1 MAQLKQISVRNRLL
15 QALAAEDFTLIEPQL
30 ERIALPKGKALIE
43 PQQPAEHVTFVE
55 TGIASV
61 VALASED
68 RRVEVG
74 IVGREGC
81 AGHSVVLGVDRTPHQ
96 SFIQVE
102 GHGYCIASSHL
113 TRAIEESR
121 TLHGL
126 LLRYVQA
133 FNVQVAATAASNGES
148 VLGERIARWLLM
160 CHDRIEGDELTLT
173 HEFLSLMLA
182 VRRASVT
189 EALHVLEGAGIVR
202 VKRAFISIQNRER
215 LEEMADDSYGQPEA
229 EYERL
234 IPRPG
239 SSGADHLR
247 LVPGDGS

>member
-81 AGHSVVLGVDRTPHQ
+81 VGHSVVLGVDRTPHQ

-126 LLRYVQA
+126 CC
-133 FNVQVAATAASNGES
+133 ATC
-148 VLGERIARWLLM
+148 R
-160 CHDRIEGDELTLT
+160 
-173 HEFLSLMLA
+173 LSTFRSPRLPPRMA
-182 VRRASVT
+182 
-189 EALHVLEGAGIVR
+189 
-202 VKRAFISIQNRER
+202 RAFWANASP
-215 LEEMADDSYGQPEA
+215 AGCSCA
-229 EYERL
+229 TT
-234 IPRPG
+234 
-239 SSGADHLR
+239 A
-247 LVPGDGS
+247 